1 VHQSIQ
7 NSTPFSVLLVE
18 LKATLIQ
25 SLCNTKELISVRLS
39 HAQKQSL
46 DKAAKAYAQD
56 IHLAAEYLESRGLS
70 LEDAKNAFLGVVN
83 NPLPGHEQF
92 RGRLAIPYITPT
104 GVVDIRFRA
113 LGPQEPKYL
122 GLPGAKTRMFN
133 TNSILTAIDRI
144 AICEGEI
151 DALTL
156 SYKVG
161 IPAVGVPGANAWKP
175 HYKRLLQDFDT
186 IYVFSDGDQAGQD
199 FARHLARELNG
210 IVNLTM
216 PEGEDV
222 NSMYLANGKE
232 YFLEKVRV

>member
-1 VHQSIQ
+1 M
-7 NSTPFSVLLVE
+7 
-18 LKATLIQ
+18 
-25 SLCNTKELISVRLS
+25 RLS

-46 DKAAKAYAQD
+46 DKAVKVYAQH
-56 IHLAAEYLESRGLS
+56 IQLASEYLESRGLS
-70 LEDAKNAFLGVVN
+70 LEEAKSVSLGVVN
-83 NPLPGHEQF
+83 DPLPGHEQF

-122 GLPGAKTRMFN
+122 GLPGARTRMYN
-133 TNSILTAIDRI
+133 TNSIFTANDRI

-156 SYKVG
+156 SLKVG
-161 IPAVGVPGANAWKP
+161 IPAVGIPGANAWKP

-199 FARHLARELNG
+199 FARHLARELHG

-222 NSMYLANGKE
+222 NSMFLANGKE

>member
-1 VHQSIQ
+1 M
-7 NSTPFSVLLVE
+7 
-18 LKATLIQ
+18 
-25 SLCNTKELISVRLS
+25 RLS
-39 HAQKQSL
+39 HAQKQL
-46 DKAAKAYAQD
+46 LEKAATTYAQD
-56 IHLAAEYLESRGLS
+56 IHLATEYLESRGLS

-92 RGRLAIPYITPT
+92 RGRLAIPYTTPT

-133 TNSILTAIDRI
+133 TKSILTAVDRI

-156 SYKVG
+156 TYKVG
-161 IPAVGVPGANAWKP
+161 IPAVGVPGANAWKS

-222 NSMYLANGKE
+222 NSMYLANGRE

>member
-1 VHQSIQ
+1 M
-7 NSTPFSVLLVE
+7 
-18 LKATLIQ
+18 
-25 SLCNTKELISVRLS
+25 RLS

-46 DKAAKAYAQD
+46 EKAAKVYAQD

-122 GLPGAKTRMFN
+122 GLPGARTRMFN